1 MIYFCDIVLVEYV
14 LCDYWI
20 GGIDVLWDGEFM
32 WEGYFQSF
40 IWINWGLG
48 NFDRVGMLDCVIF
61 F

>member
-1 MIYFCDIVLVEYV
+1 MIYICDIVLVEYV

-48 NFDRVGMLDCVIF
+48 KLK
-61 F
+61 